1 MVSNFLIDILIMS
14 FFAFDQLF
22 LTFNKSYIKTIEARM
37 AGFFSSF
44 LVDLFSKELEII
56 FHFYNKK
63 H

>member
-1 MVSNFLIDILIMS
+1 MS

-22 LTFNKSYIKTIEARM
+22 LTFVKSYIKTIEARM